1 MRKDAVNIFS
11 TGCILAENL
20 ICAVCVDCEDAHF
33 VPAGIDYTT
42 NEVKHIAIL
51 CVCTDVLS
59 VCNNV
64 CEERYLIE
72 CLYAVKCSEVIK
84 DFAESLCLIE
94 FFALCIFIGSI
105 ANLCIVY
112 EYGLAI
118 STYFCFAVGTKLVVR
133 SCVAYKKSLK
143 LTVAVEEIP
152 RCCALGFCNLE
163 SCLSGSNNCYAV
175 VAKNCSCIN
184 YCCIESC
191 VDCLKRHAIDSFHI
205 SFRCIKSCEDISCI
219 CEDVTCL
226 VAGKLPCGCHILG
239 RIELGLRVAVV
250 LEVCKVLV
258 SVKACVLKSE
268 SGSNVSLCPVVVTI
282 CKACVSSHVSPADIA
297 VTIVLADPRISCIE
311 EVVECSNCSALSGVC
326 ACCSNCYVERVVTC
340 FRLLNLNDEAL
351 CCCGSRSCVNNV
363 NNYVCSVTCE
373 SAVDVACE
381 DVLNSLVVNETSEC
395 YCIEFV
401 VCCACCALCKE
412 RSPCRGVNSSG
423 YCVTFDCVLNSSCSN
438 CSFNGNI
445 NSLDFC
451 FCADV
456 SHCNYIVLF
465 AADCLV
471 ARCINSSHNA
481 CGDCAELDCLISL
494 GIVFTSCY
502 CSCYSVLACVE
513 RNACLICELSR
524 RIENCCVVVTVCV
537 DIVECYFVFTFCKVR
552 DGSLELSSCHC
563 CEAFN
568 IVNNEFCLAECV
580 EGVNNCVLNCAF
592 GSTLE
597 YYLVSGECDF
607 VSILLNAVNFVCSS
621 CEVLAELR
629 SCIVTCCVCELRN
642 ITYSFDGTICVVS
655 VSLAL
660 SCNEVCV
667 SLYLCACVEERNGN
681 ESAVLSF
688 SIKESV
694 LLNVV
699 TEVETVSCCKVTVLC
714 ETERLTNELLKLSSG
729 NCVSFACAEDCEL
742 DCLCRINEDFFGV
755 HCDIS
760 NSYEVGRSCCRLEVL
775 AEVFALLCES
785 VSFAVNLKE
794 VKDCSEEVRSFT
806 VGEFVVRVN
815 AINVSHECSVER
827 SAVFVCC
834 VHPVVLPLVAV
845 LRNVVF
851 VAHESCDNNAC
862 FSKCDYR
869 VGSVVSITVT
879 GNERTLVAVADSSS
893 VSFICVSLVLENNSV
908 SEDAFVPPLC
918 VNPTTVDLRNHKC
931 EFGSCDLFFCRKS
944 YVSDA
949 NALQFSNGLVV
960 PLATCGRNACKCTD
974 YHCKSEHKCKD
985 S

>member
-1 MRKDAVNIFS
+1 M
-11 TGCILAENL
+11 
-20 ICAVCVDCEDAHF
+20 
-33 VPAGIDYTT
+33 
-42 NEVKHIAIL
+42 
-51 CVCTDVLS
+51 
-59 VCNNV
+59 
-64 CEERYLIE
+64 
-72 CLYAVKCSEVIK
+72 
-84 DFAESLCLIE
+84 
-94 FFALCIFIGSI
+94 
-105 ANLCIVY
+105 
-112 EYGLAI
+112 
-118 STYFCFAVGTKLVVR
+118 
-133 SCVAYKKSLK
+133 
-143 LTVAVEEIP
+143 
-152 RCCALGFCNLE
+152 
-163 SCLSGSNNCYAV
+163 
-175 VAKNCSCIN
+175 
-184 YCCIESC
+184 
-191 VDCLKRHAIDSFHI
+191 
-205 SFRCIKSCEDISCI
+205 
-219 CEDVTCL
+219 
-226 VAGKLPCGCHILG
+226 
-239 RIELGLRVAVV
+239 
-250 LEVCKVLV
+250 
-258 SVKACVLKSE
+258 
-268 SGSNVSLCPVVVTI
+268 
-282 CKACVSSHVSPADIA
+282 
-297 VTIVLADPRISCIE
+297 
-311 EVVECSNCSALSGVC
+311 
-326 ACCSNCYVERVVTC
+326 
-340 FRLLNLNDEAL
+340 
-351 CCCGSRSCVNNV
+351 SR
-363 NNYVCSVTCE
+363 
-373 SAVDVACE
+373 
-381 DVLNSLVVNETSEC
+381 
-395 YCIEFV
+395 
-401 VCCACCALCKE
+401 
-412 RSPCRGVNSSG
+412 
-423 YCVTFDCVLNSSCSN
+423 
-438 CSFNGNI
+438 
-445 NSLDFC
+445 
-451 FCADV
+451 
-456 SHCNYIVLF
+456 
-465 AADCLV
+465 
-471 ARCINSSHNA
+471 
-481 CGDCAELDCLISL
+481 
-494 GIVFTSCY
+494 
-502 CSCYSVLACVE
+502 
-513 RNACLICELSR
+513 
-524 RIENCCVVVTVCV
+524 
-537 DIVECYFVFTFCKVR
+537 
-552 DGSLELSSCHC
+552 
-563 CEAFN
+563 
-568 IVNNEFCLAECV
+568 
-580 EGVNNCVLNCAF
+580 
-592 GSTLE
+592 
-597 YYLVSGECDF
+597 
-607 VSILLNAVNFVCSS
+607 
-621 CEVLAELR
+621 
-629 SCIVTCCVCELRN
+629 
-642 ITYSFDGTICVVS
+642 
-655 VSLAL
+655 AL